1 MQFEGSIIK
10 NEFCYDGKYIK
21 PALVGA
27 VHPKQDQ
34 PKGDKNN
41 CTVRTLANCTS
52 ISYDTCHELML
63 QAGRKLNDG
72 MSFDKYFPVY
82 QKLGAKKFTAVGNTQ
97 QAKWLT
103 GAYRKITGSYPE
115 VIKGM
120 TLKTLLS
127 KPEYQ
132 RGVFAV
138 EVNHHIMAIRNGLI
152 HDTGMNLA
160 NKRVVSIIEFSEA

>member
-1 MQFEGSIIK
+1 MQQGSIIK

-34 PKGDKNN
+34 RNGDKNN
-41 CTVRTLANCTS
+41 CTVRTLANCTGV
-52 ISYDTCHELML
+52 SYDTCHELML
-63 QAGRKLNDG
+63 QAGRKINHG

-82 QKLGAKKFTAVGNTQ
+82 QKLGAKKVITVGNTR

-103 GAYRKITGSYPE
+103 GAVRRITGSYPE
-115 VIKGM
+115 VIQGM
-120 TLKTLLS
+120 TLKTMLS

-138 EVNHHIMAIRNGLI
+138 EVNHHIVCLRNGLLY
-152 HDTGMNLA
+152 DTGLNYA
-160 NKRVVSIIEFSEA
+160 NKRVVNIIEF